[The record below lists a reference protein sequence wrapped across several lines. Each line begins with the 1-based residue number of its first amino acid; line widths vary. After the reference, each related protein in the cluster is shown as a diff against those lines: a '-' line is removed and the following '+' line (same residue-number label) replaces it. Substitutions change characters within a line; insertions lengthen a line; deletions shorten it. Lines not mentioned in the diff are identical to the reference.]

1 MLEKFHVSIVIPV
14 HNAKNYIFDTIESV
28 FLQKGNLNLELIVV
42 DDASSDNSVEIIK
55 KCFSNYSHLKSYCKC
70 ECKLIQNKKNLGV
83 AKTRN
88 IGIENSNGEYIA
100 FLDSDDLFSPYKLQ
114 KQLDFM
120 IAKDAILT
128 CTGRE
133 LIDEIGVSLNN
144 YIQVPQIITY
154 KDLLKTNT
162 ICCSSVIVKKQVLN
176 EFEFEHDEFHEDYY
190 LWLRILKKYNK
201 VYGLDLPL
209 IKSRMTIDGKSRN
222 KIKSAKMHY
231 NVYKLINLNCVLSVY
246 YFIFYILNG
255 LKKYY
260 LKKRLISF
268 YSRQIFKMTLQHVLL
283 PLVYFINKWR
293 PVDKDLV
300 IFADAHHKKI
310 PFNMK
315 LIKENVEQ
323 KDNIKIKEYYLDF
336 ATVSSLESLFFS
348 FKFMKDYSRAG
359 YVFICDNFL
368 PISSCKKK
376 KATKVVQLWHAC
388 GALKKFGYD
397 AKDDIPDFYK
407 GHVYKNYNLVTV
419 SSEYCIAPFKSAMK
433 QKDNIVRA
441 CGISRTDYY
450 FNKRF
455 IERAKDK
462 FYKEHRCA
470 KGKKIVLWAPT
481 FRGNAIDPYFEGSD
495 KIKILEERLKKL
507 DYFLVTK
514 FHPHYKKR
522 ENLRTSKLLTEE
534 LITLADFLI
543 TDYSSVL
550 FDFLLLKDNLI
561 LFNPDLFHYQKNRG
575 FYLNYE
581 EIPAVQINNINGIYK
596 YLKNYESNI
605 INKEKIDKFRLKFLR
620 DCFGSSTVN
629 ILKEVGL

>member
-1 MLEKFHVSIVIPV
+1 MQKKIHVSIVIPV
-14 HNAKNYIFDTIESV
+14 YNAENFIFDTIESV
-28 FLQKGNLNLELIVV
+28 FLQKGNLNLELVVV
-42 DDASSDNSVEIIK
+42 DDFSNDNSVEIIRD
-55 KCFSNYSHLKSYCKC
+55 CFSNYTHSKSYCKC
-70 ECKLIQNKKNLGV
+70 ECKLIQNGTNLGV
-83 AKTRN
+83 AKSRN

-120 IAKDAILT
+120 IEKEAILT
-128 CTGRE
+128 CTGRQ
-133 LIDEIGVSLNN
+133 LIDDTGVSLNN
-144 YIQVPQIITY
+144 YIKVPQIITY

-162 ICCSSVIVKKQVLN
+162 ICCSSVIVRAKVFD
-176 EFEFEHDEFHEDYY
+176 EFKFEHDEFHEDYY
-190 LWLRILKKYNK
+190 LWLRILKKYHK

-209 IKSRMTIDGKSRN
+209 IKSRMTINGKSRD
-222 KIKSAKMHY
+222 KLKSAKMHF
-231 NVYKLINLNCVLSVY
+231 NVYKLINLNSFLSVY

-268 YSRQIFKMTLQHVLL
+268 YSRQILKMFLQHLIL
-283 PLVYFINKWR
+283 PFVYFINKWR
-293 PVDKDLV
+293 PINKNLV
-300 IFADAHHKKI
+300 IFADAHHNKI

-315 LIKENVEQ
+315 LVKENIEKKQ
-323 KDNIKIKEYYLDF
+323 NIIIKEYYLDF
-336 ATVSSLESLFFS
+336 AKVSSLESLIFS

-376 KATKVVQLWHAC
+376 KKTKVVQLWHAC
-388 GALKKFGYD
+388 GSLKKFGYD
-397 AKDDIPDFYK
+397 AKDDIPKFYK
-407 GHVYKNYNLVTV
+407 GHVYKNYDLVTV
-419 SSEYCIAPFKSAMK
+419 SSQYCIKPFKSAMR
-433 QKDNIVRA
+433 QKNNIVKS

-450 FNKRF
+450 YNKQF
-455 IERAKDK
+455 KHRAKDK
-462 FYKEHRCA
+462 FFKEHRCA

-495 KIKILEERLKKL
+495 KIKILEEKL
-507 DYFLVTK
+507 EKHDFYLVTK
-514 FHPHYKKR
+514 FHPHYNKN

-534 LITLADFLI
+534 LITVADFLI

-561 LFNPDLFHYQKNRG
+561 LFNPDLFNYQKNRG
-575 FYLNYE
+575 FYLNYDD
-581 EIPAVQINNINGIYK
+581 IPAVQINNINGIYK
-596 YLKNYESNI
+596 YLKNYENS
-605 INKEKIDKFRLKFLR
+605 KIKKDKVEKFRTKFLS
-620 DCFGSSTVN
+620 DCFGSSTYN